1 MATEFNCSLSTPQ
14 GSLFEGP
21 ATSVIAPGLLGQF
34 AVLARHEHM
43 IAVLKPG
50 VLLIRLNEKELYF
63 AIDSGCLEVDTH
75 HNVVILADKALEAKD
90 ASDAG
95 QKVSTLAAPA
105 A

>member
-1 MATEFNCSLSTPQ
+1 MASEFNCSLSTPQ
-14 GSLFEGP
+14 GSLFEGSV
-21 ATSVIAPGLLGQF
+21 TTVIAPGLLGQF

-63 AIDSGCLEVDTH
+63 AIDSGCLEVDMH
-75 HNVVILADKALEAKD
+75 HNVVILADKALKVADEND
-90 ASDAG
+90 AR
-95 QKVSTLAAPA
+95 QKVSNLVTPA